1 MKQARYSILCYIFII
16 LGLIITSF
24 TAVSAQNLTRNTNN
38 QSQILSNISNLSAIF
53 VYNLDDEQLKKTLEV
68 ILNTYPQIKALHIRH
83 ADDQSTFLIA
93 EKDYNSKIRFNQPIS
108 PDSLTLPSLTSHVF
122 YNNSVIG
129 ELDLYFQEVHTPYQY
144 QDMFPRSQIQA
155 WIDDLPEIKIGLFD
169 WSPLIILPKDNQ
181 SQPSGILVDLLKTL
195 LPVSHFKLTF
205 VTGSYA
211 DLLQKISNDEIDLI
225 PGLYFQKSLEQ
236 YGAFSPSLITVKD
249 YLYVSDAN
257 DKLQNLH
264 DLINHRIGLVAQ
276 PFLLEYLSYS
286 LPNTHIK
293 SFQTSAEALTALQDG
308 DIDAILDTHI
318 SMSSELAKNEDVKVK
333 SFHQASLPTQSLH
346 LFTSHSKPELSQY
359 IIQQIDLLSND
370 QKYQIIQ
377 AYTPDLENRNNQ
389 GFSYQQIFLLLT
401 LLFFFTLLA
410 FWGSAEYL
418 KKKNNSDISLF
429 TFGSPIFSKF
439 VIFCLALFITYCT
452 TVSWFIL
459 SQQHKSIE
467 SQHYK
472 NLSLSLKLIEER
484 IAQKIDARIKS
495 LLALRDFQDFRD
507 LVNYSLNVLKSEK
520 ADISPPNWSNYW
532 QIISVLLEGQ
542 SYYVMSLDNQRLFG
556 STHDAENL
564 DVARLYPH
572 LYRALLAGKTAI
584 IPPIA
589 HFPDNQEH
597 THYNK
602 VRLLIPI
609 LSPQQELHAI
619 LVENLEL
626 KDTFKDILS
635 YHLDSYATNI
645 YPIDNQG
652 YFLTTHIHNAEQ
664 HHHHNKQQFIPFQ
677 EDINYLN
684 SILNAPEQAR
694 LHQYRNH
701 IDLDVL
707 GLVYWSD
714 LFDFGFVAEIPAT
727 EAFQPY
733 QRLKYS
739 LTALILLILFFVMPI
754 LLITLNLGRKA
765 NKKLQN
771 AQTELEQKV
780 LERTIDLSKAEE
792 QGRLIL
798 TSIGQGLFG
807 LDNQGHVIFINDAA
821 LNMLGFIEQDIIG
834 QTILD
839 KIIPDKQESQI
850 QKAFLKNITYSD
862 LDTIFLTRERHPFPV
877 EYSCRSILDH
887 QQVRGCVVVFSDI
900 RYRKQMSEA
909 LEQAKQDAEQA
920 SQTKSA
926 FLANMSHEI
935 RTPMNSIIGMAHL
948 VLETSL
954 SNKQRNYIEKLSQSA
969 HFLLKIINDILDF
982 SKNEAGKLA
991 LEEIP
996 FRLSELMQDIHQL
1009 TVNEAEKKGLL
1020 FTISISEQIPDIL
1033 LGDPLRLKQILINLT
1048 NNAIKFTSQGHVSL
1062 NITCL
1067 DLDNLDKTTPNTPPT
1082 MNLLFCIADSG
1093 IGIDQT
1099 QLPHLFTSFSQADS
1113 STTRQFGGTG
1123 LGLAICKQLA
1133 QAMKGDI
1140 WVKSTSGKGSQ
1151 FYVSLPFRQAEANIK
1166 LPQQPADYQHTDQS
1180 DHRRYLQ
1187 QLQGAHILLVEDVDL
1202 NQEVAREILETNGIL
1217 VSLANNGLEAI
1228 EHVQHTEFDAI
1239 LMDCHMPL
1247 MDGYQAT
1254 QEIRKLPKGNEIP
1267 ILAMTANAMQED
1279 REKSMQAGMNDHI
1292 DKPILIPDLFHKL
1305 SKWVTPKSAQSSVPT
1320 LERQQIHKHQSY
1332 PFDLLNHLDVE
1343 AALRLCQ
1350 QNSDLYVSLLQKF
1363 KTQNTPLLHNL
1374 AKSDPP
1380 VLLADL
1386 RHHLHILKSTSGN
1399 IGARAL
1405 QLTLHSLSDMLS
1417 EDQLAETVLNSS
1429 EMSDFM
1435 ITLKQC
1441 LTDIDHFLSALPEP
1455 ETISPSE
1462 MLAGN
1467 DKDNSKKM
1475 ADIIA
1480 EMENYLQGSDT
1491 EALSLVEVFN
1501 NYLSDYPHLGNL
1513 QQDLKQALSE
1523 YDFET
1528 ARTLFQDIIAEI
1540 RDKPNEILSN

>member
-1 MKQARYSILCYIFII
+1 MKQAKYFFIRFLFIF
-16 LGLIITSF
+16 LGLLSISL

-83 ADDQSTFLIA
+83 ADDKSTFLIA

-108 PDSLTLPSLTSHVF
+108 PDSLALPSLTSHIF

-129 ELDLYFQEVHTPYQY
+129 ELDLYFQEVRTPYQY

-155 WIDDLPEIKIGLFD
+155 WIDDQPEIKIGLFD
-169 WSPLIILPKDNQ
+169 WSPLITVPKDKQ

-195 LPVSHFKLTF
+195 LPDTHFRLSF

-211 DLLQKISNDEIDLI
+211 DLLQKISNGEIDLI

-236 YGAFSPSLITVKD
+236 YGTFSPSLITVKD
-249 YLYVSDAN
+249 YLYVDEEN
-257 DKLQNLH
+257 DNLQNLH
-264 DLINHRIGLVAQ
+264 DLLNHTIGLVAQ

-286 LPNTHIK
+286 LPNTRIK
-293 SFQTSAEALTALQDG
+293 SFQTSGDALAALHRG
-308 DIDAILDTHI
+308 DIDAILDAHI
-318 SMSSELAKNEDVKVK
+318 SMSTELAKNETAKVK

-346 LFTSHSKPELSQY
+346 LFTSHARPELSQY

-377 AYTPDLENRNNQ
+377 SYTPDLEKRNDNS
-389 GFSYQQIFLLLT
+389 FSYQQIFLLLT

-418 KKKNNSDISLF
+418 KKKKNSDISLF

-439 VIFCLALFITYCT
+439 VIFCLALFITYCA

-459 SQQHKSIE
+459 SQQYKSIE

-484 IAQKIDARIKS
+484 IAQKIDARTKS

-507 LVNYSLNVLKSEK
+507 LVNYSLNVLSSKET
-520 ADISPPNWSNYW
+520 DIPPPNWSNYW

-556 STHDAENL
+556 STHDTENL
-564 DVARLYPH
+564 EVARLYPH
-572 LYRALLAGKTAI
+572 LYRDLLAGKTAM

-597 THYNK
+597 SHYNK
-602 VRLLIPI
+602 IRLLIPI
-609 LSPQQELHAI
+609 LSQRQELQAI

-626 KDTFKDILS
+626 KETFKDILS

-652 YFLTTHIHNAEQ
+652 YFLTTHIHDAEE
-664 HHHHNKQQFIPFQ
+664 HHHHDKQQFIPFQ

-694 LHQYRNH
+694 LHQYHNH

-714 LFDFGFVAEIPAT
+714 LFDFGFVAEIPAAA
-727 EAFQPY
+727 AFQPY

-807 LDNQGHVIFINDAA
+807 LDNQGRVIFINDAA
-821 LNMLGFIEQDIIG
+821 LNMLGFVEQDIIG
-834 QTILD
+834 KSILD
-839 KIIPDKQESQI
+839 KIIPDQQKNQI
-850 QKAFLKNITYSD
+850 QQALLENITFSD
-862 LDTIFLTRERHPFPV
+862 LDTVFLTQDKNPFPV

-887 QQVRGCVVVFSDI
+887 HQVRGCVVVFSDI

-948 VLETSL
+948 VLETPL

-969 HFLLKIINDILDF
+969 HFLLNIINDILDF
-982 SKNEAGKLA
+982 SKNEAGKLS

-996 FRLSELMQDIHQL
+996 FSLSELMQDIHQL
-1009 TVNEAEKKGLL
+1009 TVTEADKKGLL

-1067 DLDNLDKTTPNTPPT
+1067 DPDNSDQNTQ
-1082 MNLLFCIADSG
+1082 NIRLLFCIADSG
-1093 IGIDQT
+1093 IGINET
-1099 QLPHLFTSFSQADS
+1099 QLSHLFTSFSQADS

-1133 QAMKGDI
+1133 QAMNGDI
-1140 WVKSTSGKGSQ
+1140 WVKSTYGKGSQ
-1151 FYVSLPFRQAEANIK
+1151 FYVSLPFQEAEDNINLPQYAAEAQRHD
-1166 LPQQPADYQHTDQS
+1166 LSDYQQH
-1180 DHRRYLQ
+1180 LQ
-1187 QLQGAHILLVEDVDL
+1187 KLQGAHILLVEDVDL
-1202 NQEVAREILETNGIL
+1202 NQEVARDILETNNIL

-1228 EHVQHTEFDAI
+1228 EHVQQTDFDAI

-1254 QEIRKLPKGNEIP
+1254 QEIRKLPKGGDIP

-1279 REKSMQAGMNDHI
+1279 REKSLKAGMNDHI

-1305 SKWVTPKSAQSSVPT
+1305 SKWVKAKAPQSSVPV
-1320 LERQQIHKHQSY
+1320 LAGQQISQHQSY
-1332 PFDLLNHLDVE
+1332 PFHLLNDLDVE
-1343 AALRLCQ
+1343 SALRLCQ

-1363 KTQNTPLLHNL
+1363 KKQNDAFLTDLEN
-1374 AKSDPP
+1374 SDPP
-1380 VLLADL
+1380 MSSTDL
-1386 RHHLHILKSTSGN
+1386 KENLHILKSTSGN
-1399 IGARAL
+1399 IGARTL
-1405 QLTLHSLSDMLS
+1405 QTVIQSLSDFLDEQS
-1417 EDQLAETVLNSS
+1417 SPQLDLDSS
-1429 EMSDFM
+1429 EISVF
-1435 ITLKQC
+1435 IIALKQS
-1441 LTDIDHFLSALPEP
+1441 LSDINHFLAALPEP
-1455 ETISPSE
+1455 DIAPSADMSEEGDEHNPQKLSE
-1462 MLAGN
+1462 MI
-1467 DKDNSKKM
+1467 DQM
-1475 ADIIA
+1475 VF
-1480 EMENYLQGSDT
+1480 YLQGADT
-1491 EALSLVEVFN
+1491 EALSLCDKFDL
-1501 NYLSDYPHLGNL
+1501 YLRDYPHLETTQKN
-1513 QQDLKQALSE
+1513 LKQALSE

-1528 ARTLFQDIIAEI
+1528 AYALFQNISAEI
-1540 RDKPNEILSN
+1540 GDKPNEILSS